1 MSSSN
6 NTLINIVLSQL
17 NELTQNFIKDLEL
30 QDSDHVEQFVEER
43 QLLVQQLH
51 DVLDVQVMSDLQKE
65 ALKQVLA
72 YDTII
77 EQRMSSLK
85 NEAQEW
91 LLQRNTAKTQR
102 TVYES
107 KYASESYLMDKRK

>member
-6 NTLINIVLSQL
+6 KTLIDNLLSQL
-17 NELTQNFIKDLEL
+17 SELTQSFIKDLEI
-30 QDSDHVEQFVEER
+30 QDSDHVEQFVQER
-43 QLLVQQLH
+43 ELLVQQLH
-51 DVLDVQVMSDLQKE
+51 EVLDVEEMSDMQKE
-65 ALKQVLA
+65 ALKKVLA
-72 YDTII
+72 YDKII